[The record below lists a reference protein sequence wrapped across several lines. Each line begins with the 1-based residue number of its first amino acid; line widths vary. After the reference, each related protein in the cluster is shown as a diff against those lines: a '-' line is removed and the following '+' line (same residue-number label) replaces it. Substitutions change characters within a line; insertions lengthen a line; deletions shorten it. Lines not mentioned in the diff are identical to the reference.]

1 MFLRQAMIPLA
12 AIAASWLFVSE
23 PAAAQST
30 STWTTCATE
39 GQRCSFTGTRN
50 VRYGANGV
58 WATKQVTASNGGV
71 MCSNDVF
78 GDPIWGVGKSCQ
90 LESTTTTTPP
100 PTSTTWTLCAY
111 EGSRCSFTG
120 TRQVRYGVDSRW
132 VTREITASN
141 GGVSCMNSVFG
152 DPALGSAKRC
162 ELGGTT
168 SGGGTTQ
175 QPPTISGTPAKSVTV
190 GETYRFQPTA
200 KDPNGDKLTFSITN
214 RPSWATF
221 NTSTGVLTGQPTLAN
236 VGTYSNIVIKVSD
249 GKATA
254 SLPSFS
260 ITVAQSSSGT
270 ATLSWT
276 PPTSN
281 TDGTALTNL
290 AGYRIYYGTSASALN
305 QQIQVANPGLS
316 TYVVTGLPKGTY
328 YFAVRAYNSAG
339 SESGLSNVVT
349 KTIP

>member
-1 MFLRQAMIPLA
+1 MFLRQMMIPLA
-12 AIAASWLFVSE
+12 ALAASWLFLNE
-23 PAAAQST
+23 PAVAQTT
-30 STWTTCATE
+30 STWTKCANE
-39 GQRCSFTGTRN
+39 GERCSFSGTRK
-50 VRYGANGV
+50 VRYGANGR
-58 WATKQVTASNGGV
+58 WATKQITASRGGV
-71 MCSNDVF
+71 MCTNEVF
-78 GDPIWGVGKSCQ
+78 GDPINGVVKSCQ
-90 LESTTTTTPP
+90 LESTATTTPP
-100 PTSTTWTLCAY
+100 PTTSWTFCAN
-111 EGSRCSFTG
+111 EGGRCSFTG

-175 QPPTISGTPAKSVTV
+175 QPPTISGSPATSVTV
-190 GETYRFQPTA
+190 GNTYRFQPTA
-200 KDPNGDKLTFSITN
+200 KDPNGDTLTFSITN

-221 NTSTGVLTGQPTLAN
+221 NTSTGVLTGQPTIAH

-249 GKATA
+249 GKATV
-254 SLPSFS
+254 SLPAFS
-260 ITVAQSSSGT
+260 INVEQSSDGT

-281 TDGTALTNL
+281 TNGSALTNL

-316 TYVVTGLPKGTY
+316 TYVVTGLSKGTY